1 MQLLTE
7 LNGEGT
13 TVVMV
18 THELESIFKVGK
30 RCIMLDKESKSII
43 AAGDPR
49 ELKASSQ
56 DPKVHQFFHREA
68 RVR

>member
-1 MQLLTE
+1 
-7 LNGEGT
+7 
-13 TVVMV
+13 MV

-30 RCIMLDKESKSII
+30 RCIMLDKDSKSII
-43 AAGDPR
+43 ASGDPR
-49 ELKASSQ
+49 ELKRTSE